1 MTKYIFS
8 FILLVASFFL
18 GTTNVLAQKKT
29 EKDRASVSI
38 ETRLSKRL
46 PIFAPPNCAEYLIQ
60 FGSNDKAVKS
70 AANSIDINYFS
81 KLPIQQIDGAYMLM
95 YADPENIRVKSGME
109 VTSTILYIFSFLPNG
124 DYFSFSSNMTFKTTS
139 QAKEAYDYLTKM
151 IGVDD
156 TNSENSVSNV
166 VSCDDRKSPFRGN
179 NRMITVRRDGLSVTF
194 IVMDYDMIQTYT
206 ESSDS

>member
-1 MTKYIFS
+1 MKYILS
-8 FILLVASFFL
+8 IIVCTTLFL
-18 GTTNVLAQKKT
+18 SGTDVIAQKKSQ
-29 EKDRASVSI
+29 KDQAPVSI
-38 ETRLSKRL
+38 ETRLSKNL
-46 PIFAPPNCAEYLIQ
+46 PVFAPANCAEYLIE

-139 QAKEAYDYLTKM
+139 QAKEAYEYLVKM
-151 IGVDD
+151 IEVDD
-156 TNSENSVSNV
+156 SDSENSVSNV
-166 VSCDDRKSPFRGN
+166 VSCDDKKSPFRGN

-194 IVMDYDMIQTYT
+194 IVMDYDMIQRYT
-206 ESSDS
+206 ESSGS

>member
-1 MTKYIFS
+1 MNYILS
-8 FILLVASFFL
+8 IIVCAALFL
-18 GTTNVLAQKKT
+18 SGTDVLAQKKSQ
-29 EKDRASVSI
+29 KDQAPVSI
-38 ETRLSKRL
+38 ETRLSKNL
-46 PIFAPPNCAEYLIQ
+46 PVFAPANCAEYLIE

-139 QAKEAYDYLTKM
+139 YY
-151 IGVDD
+151 
-156 TNSENSVSNV
+156 S
-166 VSCDDRKSPFRGN
+166 F
-179 NRMITVRRDGLSVTF
+179 ITF
-194 IVMDYDMIQTYT
+194 
-206 ESSDS
+206 

>member
-1 MTKYIFS
+1 MNYILSIIVCASLFFS
-8 FILLVASFFL
+8 
-18 GTTNVLAQKKT
+18 GTDALAQKKSQ
-29 EKDRASVSI
+29 KDQSPVSI
-38 ETRLSKRL
+38 ETRLSKNL
-46 PIFAPPNCAEYLIQ
+46 PVFAPANCAEYLIE

-95 YADPENIRVKSGME
+95 YADPENIRVKNGME

-139 QAKEAYDYLTKM
+139 QAKEAYEYLVKM
-151 IGVDD
+151 IEVDD
-156 TNSENSVSNV
+156 SDSENSVSNV
-166 VSCDDRKSPFRGN
+166 VSCDDKKSPFRGN

-194 IVMDYDMIQTYT
+194 IVMDYDMIQRYT
-206 ESSDS
+206 ESSGS

>member
-1 MTKYIFS
+1 MNYILS
-8 FILLVASFFL
+8 IIVCAALFL
-18 GTTNVLAQKKT
+18 SGTDVLAQKKSQ
-29 EKDRASVSI
+29 KDQAPVSI
-38 ETRLSKRL
+38 ETRLSKNL
-46 PIFAPPNCAEYLIQ
+46 PVFTPPNCAEYLIE

-139 QAKEAYDYLTKM
+139 QAKEAYEYLVKM
-151 IGVDD
+151 IEVDD
-156 TNSENSVSNV
+156 SDSENSVSNV
-166 VSCDDRKSPFRGN
+166 VSCDDKKSPFRGN

-194 IVMDYDMIQTYT
+194 IVMDYDMIQKYT
-206 ESSDS
+206 ESSGS

>member
-1 MTKYIFS
+1 MNYILS
-8 FILLVASFFL
+8 IIVCTALFL
-18 GTTNVLAQKKT
+18 SGTDVLAQKKSQ
-29 EKDRASVSI
+29 KDQAPVSI
-38 ETRLSKRL
+38 ETRLSKNL
-46 PIFAPPNCAEYLIQ
+46 PVFAPANCAEYLIE

-139 QAKEAYDYLTKM
+139 QAKEAYEYLVRM
-151 IGVDD
+151 IEVDD
-156 TNSENSVSNV
+156 SDSENSVSNV
-166 VSCDDRKSPFRGN
+166 VSCDDKKSPFRGN

-194 IVMDYDMIQTYT
+194 IVMDYDMIQRYT
-206 ESSDS
+206 ESSGS

>member
-1 MTKYIFS
+1 MNYILSIIVCASLFFS
-8 FILLVASFFL
+8 
-18 GTTNVLAQKKT
+18 GTDALAQKKSQ
-29 EKDRASVSI
+29 KDQSPVSI
-38 ETRLSKRL
+38 ETHLSKNL
-46 PIFAPPNCAEYLIQ
+46 PVFAPANCAEYLIE

-95 YADPENIRVKSGME
+95 YADPENIRVKNGME

-139 QAKEAYDYLTKM
+139 QAKEAYEYLVKM
-151 IGVDD
+151 IEVDD
-156 TNSENSVSNV
+156 SDSENSVSNV
-166 VSCDDRKSPFRGN
+166 VSCDDKKSPFRGN

-194 IVMDYDMIQTYT
+194 IVMDYDMIQRYT
-206 ESSDS
+206 ESSGS

>member
-1 MTKYIFS
+1 MNYILS
-8 FILLVASFFL
+8 IIVCATFFL
-18 GTTNVLAQKKT
+18 SGTDALAQKKSQ
-29 EKDRASVSI
+29 KDQAPVSI
-38 ETRLSKRL
+38 ETRLSKNL
-46 PIFAPPNCAEYLIQ
+46 PVFTPPNCAEYLIE

-139 QAKEAYDYLTKM
+139 QSKEAYEYLVKM
-151 IGVDD
+151 IEVDD
-156 TNSENSVSNV
+156 TDSENSVSNV
-166 VSCDDRKSPFRGN
+166 VSCDDKKSPFRGN

-194 IVMDYDMIQTYT
+194 IVMDYDMIQKYT
-206 ESSDS
+206 ESSGS

>member
-1 MTKYIFS
+1 MKYILS
-8 FILLVASFFL
+8 IIVCATLFL
-18 GTTNVLAQKKT
+18 SGTDVIAQKKSQ
-29 EKDRASVSI
+29 KDQAPVSI
-38 ETRLSKRL
+38 ETRLSKNL
-46 PIFAPPNCAEYLIQ
+46 PVFAPANCAEYLIE

-139 QAKEAYDYLTKM
+139 QAKEAYEYLVKM
-151 IGVDD
+151 IEVDD
-156 TNSENSVSNV
+156 SDSENSVSNV
-166 VSCDDRKSPFRGN
+166 VSCDDKKSPFRGN

-194 IVMDYDMIQTYT
+194 IVMDYDMIQRYT
-206 ESSDS
+206 ESSGS